1 MTILEIALP
10 NLKKDPVLIREG
22 MKTLIPP
29 LVTNLKKSGLLN
41 GLQGFFATEN
51 GRDISDECKEVLLLG
66 ARPLPFHPIP
76 VSFSLASNSP
86 TTEWPTTQ
94 HFQDFIA
101 SPGFL
106 AFAGEVKEKYAVGP
120 PELKL
125 FEVGSDVSS
134 LFGSETVLEYIIVKV
149 KDDSEAGVQSVLQ
162 KLQSGLSQLGTP
174 KAAVRKSSNL
184 PTQEIAIVS
193 LYARDAVSAQPANTR
208 FYLYGRG
215 TSLIL

>member
-1 MTILEIALP
+1 MTVLEIALP

-22 MKTLIPP
+22 MKGLIPS

-41 GLQGFFATEN
+41 GMQGFFATED
-51 GRDISDECKEVLLLG
+51 GRDISDECKEVLLL
-66 ARPLPFHPIP
+66 
-76 VSFSLASNSP
+76 
-86 TTEWPTTQ
+86 EWPTTQ

-125 FEVGSDVSS
+125 FEVGSEVSS
-134 LFGSETVLEYIIVKV
+134 LFGSETILEYIIVKV

-162 KLQSGLSQLGTP
+162 KLQSGLSQLGTS
-174 KAAVRKSSNL
+174 KVAVRKSSNL

-193 LYARDAVSAQPANTR
+193 LYASDAELETAKASTARQQLLADVANAAD
-208 FYLYGRG
+208 L
-215 TSLIL
+215 TSLVAHVKNVRTLTEE